1 MEENILFWEAV
12 SDIILPSKKLSV
24 QSQQQLKEKRKD
36 KNKEW
41 KLFKIKNEDTE
52 TMSMASF

>member
-24 QSQQQLKEKRKD
+24 QSQQLKEKRKV

>member
-24 QSQQQLKEKRKD
+24 QSQQLKEKGKD

>member
-24 QSQQQLKEKRKD
+24 QSQQLKEKRKD